1 MPGQWLYIEFLAR
14 DRADFGQLALCRL
27 DVPGAYQGDDLEIF
41 LSLAAAGRALDH
53 RPALRLKG
61 AAAAAFW
68 TVLA

>member
-1 MPGQWLYIEFLAR
+1 LAR

-27 DVPGAYQGDDLEIF
+27 DVPGAYQVDDLEIF
-41 LSLAAAGRALDH
+41 LARAAAGRARDH

-61 AAAAAFW
+61 AEAAAFW